1 MHQPLKS
8 AEPLLDTAAF
18 KMPGLGLLWHPH
30 WTLGEA
36 AGEHRLATNLLV
48 RNQSHEQQ
56 ETLSLMLGSHVPS

>member
-18 KMPGLGLLWHPH
+18 KMPGLGLLSGLGLLWHPH

-56 ETLSLMLGSHVPS
+56 ETITYVG